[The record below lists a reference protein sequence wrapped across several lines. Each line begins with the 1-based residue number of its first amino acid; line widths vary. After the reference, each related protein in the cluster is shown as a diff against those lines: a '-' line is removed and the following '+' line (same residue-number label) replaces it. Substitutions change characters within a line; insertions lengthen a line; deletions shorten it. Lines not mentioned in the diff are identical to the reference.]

1 MKKIL
6 NALFLTL
13 LTVFTFSSC
22 SDVPSPYD
30 ILGEGDVPGLT
41 GDGTKENPYDIAS
54 AQQKQD
60 GSIAWVQ
67 GYIVGTIENYTD
79 ASGSAKF
86 AAPFTAKNNLLIA
99 ASETETNIKNCVVV
113 QLVSGTDL
121 YTKLNLVD
129 NADANLHKILS
140 IQGSL
145 EKFYGFPGVK
155 STTAATL
162 DGKDVGGS
170 DIPTDEDNPFG
181 LDASNP
187 LNEIKADFEEQPDF
201 VQDGTYNSNLNYD
214 YALDGWKNI
223 AFVGDRKWTG
233 VVFKDNAKYI
243 QASANKGAAATYT
256 SWFISPAFTVDNI
269 KDKTIA
275 FDCAGAYYYETT
287 TLKVYFLELVDGVM
301 QKTEIPVAGIPTSGS
316 NFVWTKGLE
325 IKLDSY
331 SGKIG
336 FIGFEYV
343 AEGGAS
349 KSTTYQIDNIKS
361 GKSEGGGET
370 PGEGTELLT
379 NGGFEN
385 WADGYPSGWKSASTA
400 SSATLEQSTDKRSG
414 TFAVLVKGA
423 SSNKQLGSAEMTL
436 KAGTYVF
443 SAYFKAATADK
454 ASACLG
460 YVPVGADGTIGGS
473 DYKYDDYVN
482 DITNAEWVTKSYTF
496 TLTGEQKI
504 CLVVMN
510 PKSSGKDLLI
520 DDASLMTNDGGIV
533 GGTEEPEPSSGEL
546 FISEYVEGSSN
557 NKYIEIYNPAGQTVD
572 LSGYRLDIAAN
583 GKEWSYGDAKYDNSV
598 DLSGKT
604 LASHATMVFKHKQ
617 ATLYKGEAFE
627 ASFVNFN
634 GDDAIGLFK
643 NGSLIDIVGEKG
655 STNKYGENKTFRRKA
670 SVKTPNPVF
679 SLDEWEELAIDEIS
693 GLGSHIME

>member
-201 VQDGTYNSNLNYD
+201 VQEGTYNSNLNYN

-243 QASANKGAAATYT
+243 QASANKGTAATYT
-256 SWFISPAFTVDNI
+256 SWFISPAFTVNNI
-269 KDKTIA
+269 KDKTVS
-275 FDCAGAYYYETT
+275 FDCAGAYYYSTT

-301 QKTEIPVAGIPTSGS
+301 QKTEIPVAGIPTSGD

-325 IKLDSY
+325 INLDSY

-361 GKSEGGGET
+361 GKSEQGGEDENVVIVTKDT
-370 PGEGTELLT
+370 PYEETFKSSFGKFTIDNKELGGLESVWTIDADYDCALAYAYNGTNAVAAESWMISPIIDLASIQATDDISLTFTQKSQKKGNAEEYMLKVKDVTSNSDWQAIELNQPAASFAATLTDIDLKPYAGKKIQFAIVYKNAVTEGTPNKWEIMNLKVGVKPALPGGTKEDPLT
-379 NGGFEN
+379 CAEVIALAG
-385 WADGYPSGWKSASTA
+385 SV
-400 SSATLEQSTDKRSG
+400 SSDYY
-414 TFAVLVKGA
+414 VKG
-423 SSNKQLGSAEMTL
+423 
-436 KAGTYVF
+436 Y
-443 SAYFKAATADK
+443 
-454 ASACLG
+454 
-460 YVPVGADGTIGGS
+460 
-473 DYKYDDYVN
+473 
-482 DITNAEWVTKSYTF
+482 
-496 TLTGEQKI
+496 
-504 CLVVMN
+504 
-510 PKSSGKDLLI
+510 
-520 DDASLMTNDGGIV
+520 
-533 GGTEEPEPSSGEL
+533 
-546 FISEYVEGSSN
+546 
-557 NKYIEIYNPAGQTVD
+557 
-572 LSGYRLDIAAN
+572 
-583 GKEWSYGDAKYDNSV
+583 
-598 DLSGKT
+598 
-604 LASHATMVFKHKQ
+604 
-617 ATLYKGEAFE
+617 
-627 ASFVNFN
+627 
-634 GDDAIGLFK
+634 
-643 NGSLIDIVGEKG
+643 IVGESTSSTKG
-655 STNKYGENKTFRRKA
+655 NFAAPFTQGTNLIIADSANETDYTKCVSVQLPGGDLRTALSLKENAGNHKKQVLLNGTLGVKYCGLYGIKPAK
-670 SVKTPNPVF
+670 SY
-679 SLDEWEELAIDEIS
+679 EWIN
-693 GLGSHIME
+693 